1 VGQILGE
8 QRQSY
13 LKEGA
18 LKTITLGLA
27 ERVLANNLI
36 GQPATAK
43 LNDARQAKAVRA
55 GLALRAAE
63 KEIERRQGRI
73 EELRQQINQA
83 QDKGSDEVRAAI
95 AEVASL
101 APTWNNLSE
110 SAEAKEYKIEPAA
123 LAWLSDLL
131 QARDWAQITTQQGQK
146 VTVAVD
152 PAMLEVVAN
161 LGDAV
166 AAALTGA

>member
-1 VGQILGE
+1 M
-8 QRQSY
+8 
-13 LKEGA
+13 KP
-18 LKTITLGLA
+18 ITLGLA

-63 KEIERRQGRI
+63 KEIEKRQERI

-83 QDKGSDEVRAAI
+83 QDKGSDEVRGAI
-95 AEVASL
+95 VEIAGL

-110 SAEAKEYKIEPAA
+110 STEAKEYQIEPAA
-123 LAWLSDLL
+123 LSWLSELL